1 MLPEHGLPV
10 LQLSIT
16 WLGNWE
22 PSWQAVLQEVLSRKV
37 APSYLSSPLAVQ
49 ATFPFVWVAGD
60 VPDLE
65 RLSKGFSLWGRGKM
79 YKTTVHRS
87 FLISIITV

>member
-1 MLPEHGLPV
+1 MER
-10 LQLSIT
+10 T
-16 WLGNWE
+16 W
-22 PSWQAVLQEVLSRKV
+22 AVSCSSRKV

-65 RLSKGFSLWGRGKM
+65 RLSKGFSLWGGEEGLERPYG
-79 YKTTVHRS
+79 
-87 FLISIITV
+87 IS